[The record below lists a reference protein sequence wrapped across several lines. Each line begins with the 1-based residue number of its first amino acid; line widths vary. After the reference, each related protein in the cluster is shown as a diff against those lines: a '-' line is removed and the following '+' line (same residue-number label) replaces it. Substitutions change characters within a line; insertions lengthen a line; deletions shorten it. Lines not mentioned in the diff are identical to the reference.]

1 MLGRATSKPLIVPAE
16 PSAFVHRFFVRR
28 VLGPMMRKN
37 WHGVWLCRD
46 GGDDVMRALAAEA
59 RPAIVVMN
67 HHSWW
72 DPLVGMW
79 LADRYLPGR
88 AGYAPMEAG
97 QLAKFGILK
106 KLGVFGIEP
115 DDAASLPAM
124 VDYLHARW
132 KAEPSAVLWITPQGR
147 FADVR
152 ERIVVRPGVS
162 AVAASLDSP
171 LVVSVTS
178 EMVFWTEKKPELL
191 LRLATVQ
198 PPESPSVAA
207 WQRAITRG
215 MQANADALRD
225 AAVTRDAARFT
236 LIGGSGAAST
246 NVFYDLWLRLT
257 GRSNRID
264 MGNRLPAAQR
274 SDASPPTTTSAMR
287 NDQDTR

>member
-1 MLGRATSKPLIVPAE
+1 
-16 PSAFVHRFFVRR
+16 
-28 VLGPMMRKN
+28 MMRKN

-46 GGDDVMRALAAEA
+46 GGDDAMRALAAES

-88 AGYAPMEAG
+88 PGYAPMEAG

-106 KLGVFGIEP
+106 KLGVFGIEA

-132 KAEPSAVLWITPQGR
+132 KAEPIAVLWITPQGR

-171 LVVSVTS
+171 RVVSVAS

-198 PPESPSVAA
+198 PPERASVAG
-207 WQRAITRG
+207 WHRAITRG

-225 AAVTRDAARFT
+225 AAVPRDASRFT

-246 NVFYDLWLRLT
+246 NVFYDMWLRLT
-257 GRSNRID
+257 GRSNRIET
-264 MGNRLPAAQR
+264 GNRLAPAQR
-274 SDASPPTTTSAMR
+274 SDASPPTTTSAIR

>member
-1 MLGRATSKPLIVPAE
+1 
-16 PSAFVHRFFVRR
+16 
-28 VLGPMMRKN
+28 MMRKN

-46 GGDDVMRALAAEA
+46 GGDDAMRALAAES

-79 LADRYLPGR
+79 LADRFLPR
-88 AGYAPMEAG
+88 RPGYAPMEAG

-132 KAEPSAVLWITPQGR
+132 KTEPSAVLWITPQGR

-162 AVAASLDSP
+162 AVAASLDRPP

-191 LRLATVQ
+191 LRLATVP

-207 WQRAITRG
+207 WHRAITRG
-215 MQANADALRD
+215 MQANAEALRD
-225 AAVTRDAARFT
+225 AAVTRDPARFT

-246 NVFYDLWLRLT
+246 NVFYDFWLRLT

-264 MGNRLPAAQR
+264 TGNRLAAAQR
-274 SDASPPTTTSAMR
+274 SEASPPTTFPAMR